1 MKKCRKVNNLSNWA
15 RWLKMGESRKK
26 EKAIAS
32 VPGHKILTYRTA
44 EMRVIMQL
52 SEIQY

>member
-1 MKKCRKVNNLSNWA
+1 MKTCRKVNNLSNWA

-32 VPGHKILTYRTA
+32 VPGHKILTYSIGLLR
-44 EMRVIMQL
+44 
-52 SEIQY
+52 